1 MLNIGDKITSD
12 GMLGIRHA
20 GIYIGAHGDIEHA
33 VVHNSKRD
41 GRVVVEALAAFG
53 PYKLAQ
59 TAPAGRGAMVR
70 EAALKYVGTGYDLLK
85 FNCEHFASFV
95 QEGTPR
101 SPQLE
106 AGGAALGFLALM
118 GLVLGLAPRGSYDAS
133 VDRRRLS
140 NGQVAQKSWLA

>member
-12 GMLGIRHA
+12 GVLGIQHA
-20 GIYIGAHGDIEHA
+20 GIYIGAYGSVEHA

-41 GRVVVEALAAFG
+41 SRVVVEALAAFG

-59 TAPAGRGAMVR
+59 TAPAGRSWIVR
-70 EAALKYVGTGYDLLK
+70 EAALKYVGTGYDLFK

-106 AGGAALGFLALM
+106 VGGAAVGLLALL
-118 GLVLGLAPRGSYDAS
+118 GLAVGLAPRGSYDAS

-140 NGQVAQKSWLA
+140 NGQFAKKSWLD